1 MHIKITFDKSSS
13 SWEKDFEF
21 NKLFT
26 KSKVIYIMDCY
37 RAYGYIYLNK
47 IYELFGLKWNPYN
60 DNTYWIWE
68 RDGELEI
75 SIIYD
80 EKLGERIYIGILH
93 NSQQKIG
100 PLTTALSFYPR
111 LEFSTQVTEKH
122 VKLISEKFP
131 GLKIWKNIL
140 KGGRT

>member
-1 MHIKITFDKSSS
+1 MITNQSAQNVEGSL
-13 SWEKDFEF
+13 
-21 NKLFT
+21 N
-26 KSKVIYIMDCY
+26 IYIMDWY

-80 EKLGERIYIGILH
+80 EKLGERIYIDILH
-93 NSQQKIG
+93 NS
-100 PLTTALSFYPR
+100 
-111 LEFSTQVTEKH
+111 
-122 VKLISEKFP
+122 
-131 GLKIWKNIL
+131 
-140 KGGRT
+140 

>member
-1 MHIKITFDKSSS
+1 MHVKIIFDKSSS

-26 KSKVIYIMDCY
+26 KSRVSYIMGRY
-37 RAYGYIYLNK
+37 RVYGYIYLNK

-60 DNTYWIWE
+60 DNTYWVWE

-80 EKLGERIYIGILH
+80 EKFGERIYIDISH
-93 NSQQKIG
+93 NS
-100 PLTTALSFYPR
+100 
-111 LEFSTQVTEKH
+111 
-122 VKLISEKFP
+122 
-131 GLKIWKNIL
+131 
-140 KGGRT
+140 